1 MPDPV
6 VPLDPDRL
14 DAIEQEACA
23 LRWSPTLGEVMA
35 LVAAAR
41 EAITLRA
48 DLAAAEADAALCRER
63 LGDERESADDK
74 PRPASA
80 TSGTTSTTPPMEAPM
95 PEPITPISD
104 EDMSILREW
113 AENRGAVW
121 PGILVLALLARL
133 DAQTATIKH
142 FTGWL
147 KEAEARAEKFSYSAN
162 DVKLLIA
169 EALSDAALCQWA
181 TIARAEKGDDDGE

>member
-1 MPDPV
+1 
-6 VPLDPDRL
+6 
-14 DAIEQEACA
+14 
-23 LRWSPTLGEVMA
+23 
-35 LVAAAR
+35 
-41 EAITLRA
+41 
-48 DLAAAEADAALCRER
+48 
-63 LGDERESADDK
+63 
-74 PRPASA
+74 
-80 TSGTTSTTPPMEAPM
+80 M

-147 KEAEARAEKFSYSAN
+147 KEAEARAEA
-162 DVKLLIA
+162 A
-169 EALSDAALCQWA
+169 PHAALCQWA

>member
-1 MPDPV
+1 MD
-6 VPLDPDRL
+6 DRVDL
-14 DAIEQEACA
+14 TD
-23 LRWSPTLGEVMA
+23 
-35 LVAAAR
+35 VAEMHVEGASAYFTMVCESCGYQCCTTSR
-41 EAITLRA
+41 
-48 DLAAAEADAALCRER
+48 LAVT
-63 LGDERESADDK
+63 ADDK

-147 KEAEARAEKFSYSAN
+147 KEAQARAEKFSYSGH
-162 DVKLLIA
+162 DRTSRKGRRRWRVTLLRSVRRGVA
-169 EALSDAALCQWA
+169 
-181 TIARAEKGDDDGE
+181 

>member
-48 DLAAAEADAALCRER
+48 DLAAAEADAALC
-63 LGDERESADDK
+63 
-74 PRPASA
+74 
-80 TSGTTSTTPPMEAPM
+80 
-95 PEPITPISD
+95 
-104 EDMSILREW
+104 
-113 AENRGAVW
+113 
-121 PGILVLALLARL
+121 
-133 DAQTATIKH
+133 
-142 FTGWL
+142 
-147 KEAEARAEKFSYSAN
+147 
-162 DVKLLIA
+162 
-169 EALSDAALCQWA
+169 QWA